1 MRILGITIKDLHIFF
16 LDRSNYIW
24 VFVLPM
30 VFIVLFTFVSSA
42 AQNRPAEETA
52 IKLAVLD
59 LDGGSGPQDLI
70 KRLEETGEIKVETL
84 DSTAVEQLRSKG
96 DLVYLLTIPAGF
108 SSAVS
113 SGQPTTLN
121 LEKVKGTDNEFESL
135 RLIVEGVA
143 GSLSLESDILESLVM
158 VGEMQKA
165 ASDAPQLFTVEQMQA
180 QAKSQFEES
189 RTRPLVVISSSS
201 PQTIL
206 ERQKDKTQDVSWA
219 QSVVPGFTVL
229 FVFMT
234 AGITA
239 LSIYEEK
246 RVGSFRRLLAA
257 PLRRSSVMVGKLFP
271 NFIVVI
277 IQVVVLF
284 AASLLLLPLI
294 GSGDISLGNDPLALV
309 LLCMAMA
316 LCATALGLAIS
327 ALARTESQISGGSQ
341 LFLWVTGLLGGCL
354 VPLTLFNSP
363 VLISISR
370 FVPQSWAI
378 QGLQDLM
385 VRGLGM
391 QAVLPEIGALLAF
404 SLVFFLVGALRF
416 DFD

>member
-1 MRILGITIKDLHIFF
+1 MRTLGITIKDLQIFF
-16 LDRSNYIW
+16 RDRSNYIW
-24 VFVLPM
+24 VFILPM
-30 VFIVLFTFVSSA
+30 VFITLFTFVSVA

-52 IKLAVLD
+52 IKLVVLD
-59 LDGGSGPQDLI
+59 LDGGTEPQNLI
-70 KRLEETGEIKVETL
+70 QRLEGTGDIKTEKL
-84 DSTAVEQLRSKG
+84 DSAAVEERRSKG
-96 DLVYLLTIPAGF
+96 ELVYLLTFPAGY

-113 SGQPTTLN
+113 SGQQARLG
-121 LEKVKGTDNEFESL
+121 LEKVKGSDNEFESL

-143 GSLSLESDILESLVM
+143 GGLSLESHILESLVM
-158 VGEMQKA
+158 VDQMQKG
-165 ASDAPQLFTVEQMQA
+165 ASATPLLFTVEQMQA
-180 QAKSQFEES
+180 QAKSQFEKS
-189 RTRPLVVISSSS
+189 HTQPLVTISSSS
-201 PQTIL
+201 PQAIL
-206 ERQKDKTQDVSWA
+206 ERQKDKSQDVTWA
-219 QSVVPGFTVL
+219 QSVVPGFVVL

-257 PLRRSSVMVGKLFP
+257 PLRRASVMVGKLSP
-271 NFIVVI
+271 NLIVVM

-284 AASLLLLPLI
+284 AASVLILPLL
-294 GSGDISLGNDPLALV
+294 GSGGISLGNDPLALV
-309 LLCMAMA
+309 LLCLAMA

-327 ALARTESQISGGSQ
+327 ALAHTESQISGGSQ

-354 VPLTLFNSP
+354 VPLTLFNNP
-363 VLISISR
+363 VLTTISR

-391 QAVLPEIGALLAF
+391 QAVLPEIAALLGF
-404 SLVFFLVGALRF
+404 SLVFFLIGALRF

>member
-1 MRILGITIKDLHIFF
+1 MRILGITIKDLQIFF
-16 LDRSNYIW
+16 RDRSNYIW

-30 VFIVLFTFVSSA
+30 VFIVLFTFVSVA

-52 IKLAVLD
+52 ITVVVLD
-59 LDGGSGPQDLI
+59 LDGGPGPQELI
-70 KRLEETGEIKVETL
+70 DRLSDTGEIKVEAL
-84 DSTAVEQLRSKG
+84 DAAAVQERRSK
-96 DLVYLLTIPAGF
+96 DELVYLLTFPAGY
-108 SSAVS
+108 SDAVT
-113 SGQPTTLN
+113 SGRPATLN
-121 LEKVKGTDNEFESL
+121 LEKVGGTDNEFESL

-143 GSLSLESDILESLVM
+143 GDLSLETHILESLVM

-165 ASDAPQLFTVEQMQA
+165 ATDAPLLFTVEQMQA
-180 QAKSQFEES
+180 QARSQFERS
-189 RTRPLVVISSSS
+189 HTKPLVVISSSS

-206 ERQKDKTQDVSWA
+206 ERQKDQTQDVSWA

-234 AGITA
+234 AGLTA

-257 PLRRSSVMVGKLFP
+257 PLSRFSVMVGKLSP
-271 NFIVVI
+271 NLLVVMIQIVA
-277 IQVVVLF
+277 LF
-284 AASLLLLPLI
+284 AASILILPLL
-294 GSGDISLGNDPLALV
+294 GSGGVTLGNDPLALV
-309 LLCMAMA
+309 LLCLSMA

-327 ALARTESQISGGSQ
+327 ALARTESQISGGAQ

-354 VPLTLFNSP
+354 VPLTLFNNP
-363 VLISISR
+363 TLTAISR
-370 FVPQSWAI
+370 LVPQSWAI

-391 QAVLPEIGALLAF
+391 QAVLPEIAALLAF
-404 SLVFFLVGALRF
+404 SLVFFLVGAWRF